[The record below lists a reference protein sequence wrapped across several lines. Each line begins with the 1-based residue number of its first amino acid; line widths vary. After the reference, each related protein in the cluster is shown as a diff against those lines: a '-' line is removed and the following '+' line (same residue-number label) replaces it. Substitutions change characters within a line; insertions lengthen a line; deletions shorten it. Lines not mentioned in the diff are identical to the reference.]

1 MAGNTAN
8 RVQEQAHGAVEAL
21 RDKTKEVGGN
31 LKEIGN
37 LLRDA
42 VEDKLG
48 NLRESASDVGRRGR
62 EQAMEYRSDVE
73 DFVRNDPVKSIAI
86 AAGVGFLLGIL
97 MCRK

>member
-8 RVQEQAHGAVEAL
+8 RVQEQAHAAADAL
-21 RDKTKEVGGN
+21 RDKTKEIGGN

-37 LLRDA
+37 LLREA

-48 NLRESASDVGRRGR
+48 NLRESASEAGRRGR
-62 EQAMEYRSDVE
+62 ETALEYRSDVE
-73 DFVRNDPVKSIAI
+73 DYVRNDPKKSLAI
-86 AAGVGFLLGIL
+86 AAGVGFLLGIF